1 MRVLLDA
8 IGGCRSGLTDM
19 LTFPY
24 MMARPDDLGARCGA
38 E

>member
-19 LTFPY
+19 LPFPY
-24 MMARPDDLGARCGA
+24 MMARPIKIGAPCGA